1 MISQKITNVEVRRRV
16 QCKKNIIQQLMDRKL
31 NLFEHICRM
40 KDNRL
45 VKEVMFGT
53 MEGELRRGRPCR
65 KWLDDIKECGGEEI
79 HLLNRKAQVH
89 GTWRTV
95 VRAALDTYG
104 R

>member
-1 MISQKITNVEVRRRV
+1 
-16 QCKKNIIQQLMDRKL
+16 MDRKL

-40 KDNRL
+40 KHNRL
-45 VKEVMFGT
+45 VKEVMFGP

-65 KWLDDIKECGGEEI
+65 KWLDDFKEWGGEEI
-79 HLLNRKAQVH
+79 HLLNRKAQDH